1 MHTPSIDNCDK
12 FCELADVGTNCGW
25 MLLPPVI
32 KANDISNIGT
42 VHEDGENIS

>member
-25 MLLPPVI
+25 MLPPVI